1 MTQTFKCPNC
11 GGPLEYEETGELTVR
26 CPFCS
31 NTVIVPEELRPA
43 KKPAENQPSKSAPPT
58 EKPAETS
65 TGLATLLGQ
74 LMSNRRAAREER
86 RAIRRQWRINRRS

>member
-1 MTQTFKCPNC
+1 MLTIH
-11 GGPLEYEETGELTVR
+11 LETEGRSARVAL
-26 CPFCS
+26 
-31 NTVIVPEELRPA
+31 
-43 KKPAENQPSKSAPPT
+43 SAPPT